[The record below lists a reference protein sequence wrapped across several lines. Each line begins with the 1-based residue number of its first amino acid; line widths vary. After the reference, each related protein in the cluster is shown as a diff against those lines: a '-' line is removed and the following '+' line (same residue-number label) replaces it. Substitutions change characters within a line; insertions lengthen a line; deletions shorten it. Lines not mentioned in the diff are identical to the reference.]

1 MSCDPNILQLQ
12 IMSVWVKIDCNP
24 WPLLNNSS
32 LREEQGDALQKNPF
46 GSALFTLKMITMIF
60 SSDQLLLRLAASCP
74 PCLWSPFLSRC
85 PGNKARI
92 SFQTSKI
99 VLYHKIL
106 ASRKLSGRQLKD
118 TVNIIFGT
126 CQVRPKNLTNTNL
139 LFADR
144 SQKWKLAVPRE
155 LPITAYFKRAT

>member
-1 MSCDPNILQLQ
+1 MFLILIGANSSLLWLSRLQVEARVLKRVSLKGNCTINMSCDPNILQLQ

-32 LREEQGDALQKNPF
+32 PIEEQGDALQKNPF
-46 GSALFTLKMITMIF
+46 GSALFTLKMITMMF

-92 SFQTSKI
+92 SFQTSKKI
-99 VLYHKIL
+99 HPKHFKIL
-106 ASRKLSGRQLKD
+106 
-118 TVNIIFGT
+118 I
-126 CQVRPKNLTNTNL
+126 
-139 LFADR
+139 
-144 SQKWKLAVPRE
+144 
-155 LPITAYFKRAT
+155 